1 MNKSVTA
8 PWEYKEDYFVCH
20 NGSIEPN
27 SSSFR
32 RSVCIDRLYYND
44 DGTLQR
50 IQMTSEGI

>member
-8 PWEYKEDYFVCH
+8 AWEYKEDYFVCH
-20 NGSIEPN
+20 NGSIKPN
-27 SSSFR
+27 GSSFR
-32 RSVCIDRLYYND
+32 RFVCIDRLYYND